1 MDLNEV
7 DHKGST
13 PLHWACYSRS
23 EFALSYIL
31 ALRPNLEIQDNLGF
45 TPLHLAIRTVDEL
58 KSTRPVRSLLLS
70 GAKRSK
76 QTNEGETAI
85 DMIRDNLPE
94 NMKKE
99 LIGMLEEPSYIEC
112 FMVKTPMVK
121 LRRNHKT
128 QILFLTLFIILVCA
142 QIFIIVPS
150 K

>member
-1 MDLNEV
+1 
-7 DHKGST
+7 
-13 PLHWACYSRS
+13 
-23 EFALSYIL
+23 
-31 ALRPNLEIQDNLGF
+31 
-45 TPLHLAIRTVDEL
+45 
-58 KSTRPVRSLLLS
+58 LLLS

-76 QTNEGETAI
+76 QTNEGETVI

-112 FMVKTPMVK
+112 FMVKTPLVK